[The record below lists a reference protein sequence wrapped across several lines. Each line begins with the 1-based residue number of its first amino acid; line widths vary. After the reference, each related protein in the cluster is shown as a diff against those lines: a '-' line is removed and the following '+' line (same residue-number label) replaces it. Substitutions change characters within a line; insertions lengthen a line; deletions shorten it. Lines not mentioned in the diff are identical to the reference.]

1 MRDQEIH
8 FKQRYFRSGQ
18 FQLRILSGAERRRKS
33 AEWVL
38 ENSVSLNDVYVS
50 KENENYF
57 SLSLRAHCKQVSSV
71 EELVLELLLRFFFKF
86 KIQTATSL
94 CK

>member
-8 FKQRYFRSGQ
+8 FKQRYLRSGQ

-57 SLSLRAHCKQVSSV
+57 FTLFKSSLQASFFRRRVGIRAAF
-71 EELVLELLLRFFFKF
+71 EVLLQ
-86 KIQTATSL
+86 IQDTDSDL
-94 CK
+94 PL